1 MNNTIKTPLFKL
13 PETAFQRSL
22 PRMRRVRQCFNVPP
36 AICVSRTIDDQWAG
50 LDTDSMNLAGA
61 KIAVAVGSRGITN
74 IAEIVRQIV
83 TKLKSCGA
91 QPFIVPAMGSHGN
104 ATADGQVQVLSHLGV
119 TEEAMGVK
127 IHADTD
133 VVHVGE
139 ADGIPLYMSRP
150 ARDADGIVLINRVKP
165 HTDFSGPVESGTL
178 KMLVIGLGNQ
188 KGADYY
194 HRMAVDRGMYEII
207 VTAGRALIEKTNV
220 LFGVQIVE
228 NQHHDI
234 CDLRIT
240 PGRNLEQRETELL
253 CTARKC
259 LPGLPLDK
267 VDFLIV
273 DQMGKNFTGAGLD
286 PNVVGFSSMR
296 LAQQKSQVKICR
308 VFVRGLSPESQGN
321 ASGIGMVDV
330 ATPQLL
336 NQIDWQATAINGF
349 TACSPED
356 CKMPMT
362 VPTEKEAVLLGLAT
376 IRPYTDR
383 DLRLVHIK
391 NTLEL
396 DEMYLSS
403 GCFSELKT
411 EVETLSEPLTMH
423 FNQSGDLEY
432 I

>member
-1 MNNTIKTPLFKL
+1 MNQTIKTPLFKL
-13 PETAFQRSL
+13 PDTARQQSL

-36 AICVSRTIDDQWAG
+36 AICVNRTIDDQWAG
-50 LDTDSMNLAGA
+50 LDTDSMNLSGA
-61 KIAVAVGSRGITN
+61 RIAVAVGSRGITN
-74 IAEIVRQIV
+74 IAEIVRQVI

-91 QPFIVPAMGSHGN
+91 HPFIVPAMGSHGN

-119 TEEAMGVK
+119 TEEAMGVN
-127 IHADTD
+127 IHADMD

-139 ADGIPLYMSRP
+139 ADGIPLYMGRA

-165 HTDFSGPVESGTL
+165 HTDFTGPVESGTL

-207 VTAGRALIEKTNV
+207 ATAGRALIEKTNV

-228 NQHHDI
+228 NQRHGI
-234 CDLRIT
+234 CDLRLT
-240 PGRNLEQRETELL
+240 PGRDLEQRETELL
-253 CTARKC
+253 CTAREC

-286 PNVVGFSSMR
+286 PNVVGYSSMR
-296 LAQQKSQVKICR
+296 LGQQKSQVKICR
-308 VFVRGLSPESQGN
+308 VFVRKLSPESQGN

-330 ATPQLL
+330 TTTQLL
-336 NQIDWQATAINGF
+336 DQIDWQATAINGF
-349 TACSPED
+349 TACCPED
-356 CKMPMT
+356 CKMPMA
-362 VPTEKEAVLLGLAT
+362 VPTEKEAVFLGLAT
-376 IRPYTDR
+376 IRPHTTQ

-396 DEMYLSS
+396 DEMYLSQ
-403 GCFSELKT
+403 GCFSQLNT
-411 EVETLSEPLTMH
+411 EVETLSKPLTMD
-423 FNQSGDLEY
+423 FNEAGDLEY

>member
-1 MNNTIKTPLFKL
+1 VNKTIKPSLFKL
-13 PETAFQRSL
+13 PETALQSSL
-22 PRMRRVRQCFNVPP
+22 PEMRRVRQCFKVPP
-36 AICVSRTIDDQWAG
+36 AICVSRRIDDQWAG
-50 LDTDSMNLAGA
+50 LDTAAMNLSGA
-61 KIAVAVGSRGITN
+61 RIAVAVGSRGITN
-74 IAEIVRQIV
+74 IPDIVRQV
-83 TKLKSCGA
+83 VEKLKSCGA
-91 QPFIVPAMGSHGN
+91 HPFIVPAMGSHGN
-104 ATADGQVQVLSHLGV
+104 ATAQGQVKVLSHLGV
-119 TEEAMGVK
+119 TEQAMNVK
-127 IHADTD
+127 IHADMD

-165 HTDFSGPVESGTL
+165 HTDFTGPVESGTF

-194 HRMAVDRGMYEII
+194 HRMAVGRGMYEII
-207 VTAGRALIEKTNV
+207 VTAGRALIKKNNV

-228 NQHHDI
+228 NQRHEI
-234 CDLRIT
+234 CDLRLT
-240 PGRNLEQRETELL
+240 RGRDLEQRETELL
-253 CTARKC
+253 CTAREC

-296 LAQQKSQVKICR
+296 LGQQKSQVKICR
-308 VFVRGLSPESQGN
+308 VFVRRLSPESQGN

-330 ATPQLL
+330 ATPQLVE
-336 NQIDWQATAINGF
+336 QIDWQATAINGF
-349 TACSPED
+349 TACCPED

-362 VPTEKEAVLLGLAT
+362 ISTEKEAIFLGLAT
-376 IRPYTDR
+376 IRPHTAC

-403 GCFSELKT
+403 GCFPELKT
-411 EVETLSEPLTMH
+411 EVETLSEPLTME
-423 FNQSGDLEY
+423 FNEAGDLEY
-432 I
+432 N